1 MVENSKN
8 KYEELNDVLLHK
20 QKKQIKQSY
29 ILINIFEER
38 KKRKEGLF
46 QKVKLFF
53 PEIFSKGCMNN
64 RAPPLTLFNIF
75 NGERGY
81 IGRGT

>member
-1 MVENSKN
+1 MVEFFPEK
-8 KYEELNDVLLHK
+8 KFLNRL
-20 QKKQIKQSY
+20 
-29 ILINIFEER
+29 FE
-38 KKRKEGLF
+38 KKRRAISES
-46 QKVKLFF
+46 QIIF

-81 IGRGT
+81 IGWGT

>member
-1 MVENSKN
+1 MKG
-8 KYEELNDVLLHK
+8 D
-20 QKKQIKQSY
+20 
-29 ILINIFEER
+29 FR
-38 KKRKEGLF
+38 KAN
-46 QKVKLFF
+46 FF

-81 IGRGT
+81 IGWGYVGGPPYVFHVKQKVN